1 MAHRLRSKV
10 KAAEAGE
17 ALAPVSLVECRR
29 DLHAPSLPTA
39 LERRQAAQRAAERHQ
54 GVVERAA
61 IVFRGKPALVQ
72 VVNLSKGGLTIVA
85 PISPEAGERLSLVV
99 AGEPPRL
106 ASVKW
111 VKGKRIG
118 CAWVNAGCG

>member
-29 DLHAPSLPTA
+29 DPHAAAPPTEA
-39 LERRQAAQRAAERHQ
+39 ERRQAAQRQSDRHH

-61 IVFRGKPALVQ
+61 IVYRGKPALVR
-72 VVNLSKGGLTIVA
+72 VVNASSGGITIETAVR
-85 PISPEAGERLSLVV
+85 PDV
-99 AGEPPRL
+99 GEPLSIALEGHPPRVGEVRWL
-106 ASVKW
+106 RRGQVGIAF
-111 VKGKRIG
+111 G
-118 CAWVNAGCG
+118 

>member
-29 DLHAPSLPTA
+29 DPHAPPA
-39 LERRQAAQRAAERHQ
+39 LTEIERRRAAQRRSERHS

-61 IVFRGKPALVQ
+61 IVFRGKPALVR
-72 VVNLSKGGLTIVA
+72 VVNASAGGITVETA
-85 PISPEAGERLSLVV
+85 VRPDV
-99 AGEPPRL
+99 GEPLSVALEGQPPRVGL
-106 ASVKW
+106 VRW
-111 VKGKRIG
+111 VRRSEVGIAFG
-118 CAWVNAGCG
+118 

>member
-29 DLHAPSLPTA
+29 DLHAPPLPTP

-54 GVVERAA
+54 GVIERAA
-61 IVFRGKPALVQ
+61 IVYRGKPALVQ
-72 VVNLSKGGLTIVA
+72 VVNLSKGGLTIESALSPAPAETIGVA
-85 PISPEAGERLSLVV
+85 L
-99 AGEPPRL
+99 AGEPPRS
-106 ASVKW
+106 ATVRW
-111 VKGKRIG
+111 VRKGRIG
-118 CAWVNAGCG
+118 LAFQLV

>member
-17 ALAPVSLVECRR
+17 VLAPVSLVECRR
-29 DLHAPSLPTA
+29 DLHAPSLPTP
-39 LERRQAAQRAAERHQ
+39 LERRRAAQRAAERHQ

-72 VVNLSKGGLTIVA
+72 VVNLSKGGLTIESALTPA
-85 PISPEAGERLSLVV
+85 PAETIGIAL
-99 AGEPPRL
+99 AGEPPRV
-106 ASVKW
+106 ATVRW
-111 VKGKRIG
+111 VRKGRIG
-118 CAWVNAGCG
+118 LAFQLV

>member
-29 DLHAPSLPTA
+29 DPHAAPAPTPA
-39 LERRQAAQRAAERHQ
+39 ERRRAAQRRSDRHQ

-61 IVFRGKPALVQ
+61 ILLRGKPALVE
-72 VVNLSKGGLTIVA
+72 VVNASDGGITIA
-85 PISPEAGERLSLVV
+85 TALLPEP
-99 AGEPPRL
+99 GEPLGIALEGHPPRTGT
-106 ASVKW
+106 VRW
-111 VKGKRIG
+111 VRRGRVGI
-118 CAWVNAGCG
+118 AFA

>member
-29 DLHAPSLPTA
+29 DLHAPPLPTP
-39 LERRQAAQRAAERHQ
+39 LERRRAAQRTAERHQ
-54 GVVERAA
+54 GLIERAA

-72 VVNLSKGGLTIVA
+72 VVNLSRGGLTIESALTPAPGETIGVA
-85 PISPEAGERLSLVV
+85 L
-99 AGEPPRL
+99 AGEPPRP
-106 ASVKW
+106 AAVRW
-111 VKGKRIG
+111 VRKGRIG
-118 CAWVNAGCG
+118 LAFQLV